1 MTSSCIATIEAHVR
15 QQLEAEEAPGADWI
29 ALVDAAHD
37 LVRRINEQG
46 IEVSPIIYQF
56 LDETM
61 HRRDTAYGA
70 FRRGLLR
77 AALAEG
83 TAFPS

>member
-1 MTSSCIATIEAHVR
+1 MPSSYLSTIEAHVR
-15 QQLEAEEAPGADWI
+15 QQLDAEEAPGIDWL
-29 ALVDAAHD
+29 ALADAAHG
-37 LVRRINEQG
+37 LVRRINEQD
-46 IEVSPIIYQF
+46 IEVSPIVYQF

-61 HRRDTAYGA
+61 DRRDTAYGA
-70 FRRGLLR
+70 FRRELLR